1 MTIKACI
8 STAVLFQSLI
18 LLGQQEDK
26 WISIDYQTKYAHE
39 HIKMN
44 NISNYAFFLHGET
57 HTVESIPQ
65 TRMNFFRYYYKEANV
80 RNLVIEAGY
89 ASAYLLNLY
98 LETGDESYVC
108 KDFNFFSHPEYR
120 EFWREL
126 YELNTTLKEPIKVVG
141 IDDLEST
148 LAWFKAMEVLFHD
161 KPYQSL
167 LKTDTTISQILT
179 ISEKINQ
186 IVEKNGISRKRMNSL
201 KEAFILNYKN
211 YPDLYADVL
220 QQDSIYLRLI
230 IQNNLSSKRTRHTD
244 KNMFDNLNRIIEA
257 EQVNVG
263 NFFGQFGS
271 FHVRGFRSL
280 TYYLND
286 LEESPFYRK
295 VLTVLPEYINCNW
308 TELIIGD
315 STVNMIIRP
324 LKSRRKNKINSLSTY
339 SYILEEL
346 KNKQKN
352 PNKYT
357 LYVKN
362 KGAMRFDFP
371 EVCD

>member
-1 MTIKACI
+1 MIIKI
-8 STAVLFQSLI
+8 GFTAVLLFQSLI
-18 LLGQQEDK
+18 LLGQKKDK

-44 NISNYAFFLHGET
+44 HISEYSFFLHGET
-57 HTVESIPQ
+57 HTVESIPE
-65 TRMNFFRYYYKEANV
+65 TRMNFFQYYYKEANV

-108 KDFNFFSHPEYR
+108 KDFNFFSHPEYS

-148 LAWFKAMEVLFHD
+148 LAWFKAIEVLFHD
-161 KPYQSL
+161 KSYQSL
-167 LKTDTTISQILT
+167 LKIDTTISQILT

-186 IVEKNGISRKRMNSL
+186 IVKKNGISRNRMDSL

-211 YPDLYADVL
+211 HPDLYADVL

-271 FHVRGFRSL
+271 FHVWGFRSL
-280 TYYLND
+280 TY
-286 LEESPFYRK
+286 
-295 VLTVLPEYINCNW
+295 
-308 TELIIGD
+308 
-315 STVNMIIRP
+315 
-324 LKSRRKNKINSLSTY
+324 
-339 SYILEEL
+339 
-346 KNKQKN
+346 
-352 PNKYT
+352 
-357 LYVKN
+357 
-362 KGAMRFDFP
+362 
-371 EVCD
+371 